1 MNFLTKVI
9 YKRKKTKSKLIKRFL
24 TKVIYLIGCDIP
36 ESVVIGN
43 NVNFC
48 HNCLGTVI
56 YAGTVIED
64 NVRIYQNVTIGL
76 NNPYKKEKFCVVI
89 KSGSCI
95 CAGAKILCK
104 DELIVGKNS
113 IVGANCVL
121 NHSIGDNEIWAGIP
135 AQKIG
140 NIDKNK

>member
-9 YKRKKTKSKLIKRFL
+9 YKRKKTKSKLIKQFL

-36 ESVVIGN
+36 ESV
-43 NVNFC
+43 
-48 HNCLGTVI
+48 
-56 YAGTVIED
+56 VIED

-135 AQKIG
+135 AKKIG